1 MESMITFNLDL
12 NSLQLPLTDPKE
24 VEKQILQKRSSLFAL
39 KRFWYDEEQQLH
51 SLKYVLTPASY
62 YLNIRMKL
70 IWLNSQAARIIL
82 LKNSLAHLAL
92 PFRNEHIA
100 TELHQLQW
108 DCAYFVDVIFF
119 PLASRFDDIL
129 AQSR

>member
-1 MESMITFNLDL
+1 MITFNLDL
-12 NSLQLPLTDPKE
+12 NSLQPPLTDPKQ
-24 VEKQILQKRSSLFAL
+24 VEKQILEKRSSLFAL

-51 SLKYVLTPASY
+51 SLKYVLSPSSY

-92 PFRNEHIA
+92 PFPQNEHIA
-100 TELHQLQW
+100 TELHQLKW

-129 AQSR
+129 AQLAQ

>member
-1 MESMITFNLDL
+1 MITFNLDL
-12 NSLQLPLTDPKE
+12 NSLQAPLTDPKQ

-62 YLNIRMKL
+62 FLNICMKL

-82 LKNSLAHLAL
+82 LKNSLAHIVL
-92 PFRNEHIA
+92 PFQNLHIA

>member
-1 MESMITFNLDL
+1 MITINLDL
-12 NSLQLPLTDPKE
+12 TSLQPPLTDPKQ
-24 VEKQILQKRSSLFAL
+24 VEKQIIEKRSSLFAL

-51 SLKYVLTPASY
+51 SLKYVLSPSSY

-92 PFRNEHIA
+92 PFSLNERLS
-100 TELHQLQW
+100 TELHQLKW

-119 PLASRFDDIL
+119 PLASRFDNIL
-129 AQSR
+129 AQLAQ

>member
-1 MESMITFNLDL
+1 MITFNLDL
-12 NSLQLPLTDPKE
+12 NSLQPPLTDPKQ
-24 VEKQILQKRSSLFAL
+24 VEKQILEKRSSLFAL

-51 SLKYVLTPASY
+51 SLKYVLSPSSY

-92 PFRNEHIA
+92 PFSLNERLS
-100 TELHQLQW
+100 TELHQLKW

-119 PLASRFDDIL
+119 PLASRFDNIL
-129 AQSR
+129 AQLAQ

>member
-12 NSLQLPLTDPKE
+12 NSLQAPLTDPKQ
-24 VEKQILQKRSSLFAL
+24 VEKQILQKRNSLFAL

-82 LKNSLAHLAL
+82 LKNSLEHLAL
-92 PFRNEHIA
+92 PFQNVHIA
-100 TELHQLQW
+100 NEVYQLRW

-119 PLASRFDDIL
+119 PLAGRQF
-129 AQSR
+129 